1 MHHYVPLMCTREDTL
16 DQTSLGC
23 RTYMQWLYILVILV
37 SGFSILNMTVQHFF
51 IMLAMMKSSNRYIF
65 RVISPL
71 CGESTGHWWFLLPKI
86 SDAEL
91 WCFLWCEPEQTAEQS
106 NQSIRWWF
114 ETTSRS
120 LWRHCNTSGALLPIN
135 KPPVVTIFKAYYD
148 LVCSDKVLC
157 QMWTYLR
164 NFLKFKETICLIA
177 NMTSFTLALQE
188 RFTAFELK
196 ISASSVEHSEP
207 GTEPGPRRP
216 RYVMLTY
223 LTDPLSPFY

>member
-1 MHHYVPLMCTREDTL
+1 M
-16 DQTSLGC
+16 
-23 RTYMQWLYILVILV
+23 VICA
-37 SGFSILNMTVQHFF
+37 GYFGTCFSISYMTVQHFLF
-51 IMLAMMKSSNRYIF
+51 MPAMMKSSNRNIF
-65 RVISPL
+65 RVTSPL

-106 NQSIRWWF
+106 KQSRRWGF

-120 LWRHCNTSGALLPIN
+120 LWRHINTSGTLLPIN
-135 KPPVVTIFKAYYD
+135 KPPVATIFKAYYD
-148 LVCSDKVLC
+148 LVYSDKVLC

-164 NFLKFKETICLIA
+164 NFKETTSFIP

-188 RFTAFELK
+188 RFTAFGWK
-196 ISASSVEHSEP
+196 MSVSSVEHSEP

-216 RYVMLTY
+216 RYVIDWLISMC
-223 LTDPLSPFY
+223 SSMSN